1 MKLMNKNLIRAAVIF
16 LIFLGLALLI
26 DQGICNKWVYHDY
39 AAGMDRKL
47 SCFWKS

>member
-1 MKLMNKNLIRAAVIF
+1 MKPMYKKLMRGVVIL

>member
-1 MKLMNKNLIRAAVIF
+1 MKPLFQYLM
-16 LIFLGLALLI
+16 LALTALGVALFI